1 MESWII
7 RTKNLKKYY
16 QLGEHTVK
24 ALDGMDFLV
33 REREFVAVIGDCAII
48 GLNRKNLTKS
58 GFLRH
63 SPISLT
69 RKRKTQS
76 LPD

>member
-1 MESWII
+1 MLQVRHLSKSY
-7 RTKNLKKYY
+7 TSGNQVYPVLKDVSLRVEK
-16 QLGEHTVK
+16 G
-24 ALDGMDFLV
+24 
-33 REREFVAVIGDCAII
+33 EFVAVMGDCAII

-69 RKRKTQS
+69 RKRETQS